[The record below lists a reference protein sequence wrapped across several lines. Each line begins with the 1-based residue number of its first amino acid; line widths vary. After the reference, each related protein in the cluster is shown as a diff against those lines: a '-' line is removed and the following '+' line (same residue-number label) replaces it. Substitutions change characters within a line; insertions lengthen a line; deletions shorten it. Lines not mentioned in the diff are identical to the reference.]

1 MPILFYV
8 WLLNYLLMFVFLFVT
23 KICAIVNN
31 DNILTDG
38 TNERKCLQEKYKE
51 L

>member
-1 MPILFYV
+1 MSIFFFV
-8 WLLNYLLMFVFLFVT
+8 WLLNYLFLVIFLFVT
-23 KICAIVNN
+23 EKNAIVNN
-31 DNILTDG
+31 GNILTDG

>member
-1 MPILFYV
+1 MIFFYV
-8 WLLNYLLMFVFLFVT
+8 WLLNYLLLFVFLFVT
-23 KICAIVNN
+23 EINAIVNN

-38 TNERKCLQEKYKE
+38 SNETKCLQEKYKE